1 MEIGWE
7 IDAILVF
14 SDESF
19 VYCFIVLFMM
29 KGGISLLT
37 VEEGSIDYICPYA
50 ASLELFFD

>member
-7 IDAILVF
+7 FDAVLVF

-19 VYCFIVLFMM
+19 VYCFIVLFIMEGGM
-29 KGGISLLT
+29 IVGHSRKGSTDFL
-37 VEEGSIDYICPYA
+37 CPYA